1 MTTAPTVDWCQQEL
15 ASCPLICE
23 QEPPGGT
30 LENSCDADSLTYAC
44 VCGSGNKPNVSEY
57 TLTLPYFTCIE
68 WGNQCVAACG
78 SDNQCAGSC
87 RQDHPCG
94 ALNPK
99 RVNTTTTAGDA
110 AKTSTAA
117 NQVFTGFASGNLDNG
132 VAPPLGRG
140 WGFGMLVVLGG
151 LGAGFLVML

>member
-1 MTTAPTVDWCQQEL
+1 M
-15 ASCPLICE
+15 
-23 QEPPGGT
+23 PPGGT
-30 LENSCDADSLTYAC
+30 QLNTCDADTLTYGC
-44 VCGSGNKPNVSEY
+44 VCGDGNRPNVSEY
-57 TLTLPYFTCIE
+57 TLTLPYFTCVE
-68 WGNQCVAACG
+68 WGSQCVAACG

-99 RVNTTTTAGDA
+99 RVNSTTTTAGVAD
-110 AKTSTAA
+110 KTTTTA
-117 NQVFTGFASGNLDNG
+117 NQVFTGLAGGGGGGGSGAGGIGNG

-151 LGAGFLVML
+151 LGAAFLVML